1 MDRGRQEASVGGPCY
16 AGGGE
21 AGQVGRGSARRRGGT
36 PERTDPLHPPPPYT
50 LKKCAPYFPLE
61 RTTPERSRPSK
72 CEKLYGICTVKS
84 VRVLLVRVVN
94 GPGPGRFIFK
104 VPTKSGFTV
113 LRIGFF
119 AFRSA

>member
-1 MDRGRQEASVGGPCY
+1 MDRGRQEASVVGPCY
-16 AGGGE
+16 AGG
-21 AGQVGRGSARRRGGT
+21 ARRVRSAGGRPGGGGAPPSVRIRCT
-36 PERTDPLHPPPPYT
+36 HPPPYT

-104 VPTKSGFTV
+104 VPTKSPFSV
-113 LRIGFF
+113 
-119 AFRSA
+119 